1 MLDGPDYNRSMDSG
15 RGQMVEFGRY
25 KIIPTRREVLADG
38 KPLQLGDR
46 AFDVLMQLVEARGA
60 LVGKDELMKA
70 VWPGQIVEENA
81 LQVQI
86 SSLRRAFGAER
97 DLIKTVAG
105 RGYQFIAE
113 VRAASPTAI
122 AGASNVQHSIS
133 ELIGRDEHL
142 QQVVDLLTRQ
152 RLVSL
157 CGPGGIGKTRLAME
171 VAHLLLER
179 FTGKVCIAKL
189 APLTD
194 SRLVPST
201 VASALGLTLAGG
213 RVTAE
218 RIAAAIGVQR
228 IVVVLDNCEHVID
241 AAAQLAETL
250 LHNTVA
256 AHLLVTSTEPL
267 RLDGEYVYRVPSLEL
282 PSEKAASDDVIRTGS
297 FRLLLARMR
306 ESDPRFVPDDAAL
319 STMASICRRL
329 DGIPLALELAASRAA
344 TLGIDALSSRLDD
357 RFRILAGGKRTAM
370 PRHQTL
376 RATLDWSYD
385 LLPESERVIL
395 RRLSVFAGAVQLS
408 VAARV
413 VAGDELTETQLLD
426 GIGNLVSKSLVMRDT
441 ATRTY
446 RLLESTRAYAREK
459 LSLLGEVDAIRRRHA
474 EQYRDLFHQAELDWE
489 SQPTTRWLTTYEPYL
504 DDLRAALDW
513 AFSVGGEERAAID
526 LTTCAVPLWFHLS
539 LVDECL
545 AWVKEALERVPS
557 AKHLSEQRVMQLH
570 ATHGWSLMYTI
581 GPARETGA
589 AWNDALKLA
598 ERLDST
604 DYQLRALWGLWA
616 GNINNGEFTVAFE
629 LAQRFRE
636 VAANS
641 SEPTDSLVSA
651 RMMAQSL
658 HFLGKQSEA
667 LVLIEDMLR
676 RYEPPHRRSHV
687 VRFQFDQRVTARI
700 TLSRVLW
707 LRGKADQA
715 LRQVETGIEE
725 ALSLSHSLSLGNLL
739 AQAACPITLFA
750 GQLDLAERYIEMFIE
765 GATTNALYVWR
776 IYGHCFRGMLSI
788 RRGDV
793 TGGLVQLGE
802 AMDELRQAKFVQYLT
817 AFLLAKAEALAQAKQ
832 VDQALEATQEALAR
846 VERSNE
852 RWCLPELL
860 RIQGELALLGTQTA
874 SQSDAERHFKQAI
887 DLARSQGALSWEL
900 RGATSLASL
909 YKVQGRLAHGRE
921 ILEPVLHTFTEGL
934 GSHDVTAAGT
944 LLRALQ

>member
-1 MLDGPDYNRSMDSG
+1 
-15 RGQMVEFGRY
+15 VEFGRY
-25 KIIPTRREVLADG
+25 KIVPARREVLVDG
-38 KPLQLGDR
+38 KPLPLGDR

-60 LVGKDELMKA
+60 LVSKNELMKA

-81 LQVQI
+81 LQAQI
-86 SSLRRAFGAER
+86 SALRKAFGAEH

-105 RGYQFIAE
+105 RGYQFTAE
-113 VRAASPTAI
+113 VRVAPSTPIAAS
-122 AGASNVQHSIS
+122 SVQHSIS
-133 ELIGRDEHL
+133 ELIGRDEQL

-179 FTGKVCIAKL
+179 FAGKVCIAKL
-189 APLTD
+189 APLAH
-194 SRLVPST
+194 SRLVAGT
-201 VASALGLTLAGG
+201 VANALGLTLAGG

-218 RIAAAIGVQR
+218 RIAVAIAAEPILL
-228 IVVVLDNCEHVID
+228 VLDNCEHVID

-250 LHNTVA
+250 LHHTVST
-256 AHLLVTSTEPL
+256 HLLVTSTEPL
-267 RLDGEYVYRVPSLEL
+267 RLDGEFVYRVPSLEL
-282 PSEKAASDDVIRTGS
+282 PTEEAAPHDVMHTGS
-297 FRLLLARMR
+297 FRLLLARLR
-306 ESDPRFVPDDAAL
+306 ESDPQFVPDDTVL

-344 TLGIDALSSRLDD
+344 ALGIDVVSSRLDD
-357 RFRILAGGKRTAM
+357 RFQILTGGKRTAM

-385 LLPESERVIL
+385 LLSESERVIL

-413 VAGDELTETQLLD
+413 VAGDELTETELLD

-459 LSLLGEVDAIRRRHA
+459 LSLSGELATIRRRHA
-474 EQYRDLFHQAELDWE
+474 EQYRDLFQQAELDWE
-489 SQPTTRWLTTYEPYL
+489 SQPTSHWLTTYEPYL

-513 AFSVGGEERAAID
+513 AFSVVGEERAAID
-526 LTTCAVPLWFHLS
+526 ITACAVPLWFHLS
-539 LVDECL
+539 LVEECL
-545 AWVKEALERVPS
+545 ARVEEALERIPS
-557 AKHLSEQRVMQLH
+557 AKDLSDHRIMQLH
-570 ATHGWSLMYTI
+570 ATHGWSLMYTT
-581 GPARETGA
+581 GPARETGE

-598 ERLDST
+598 ERLGNT
-604 DYQLRALWGLWA
+604 DYQLRGLWGLWA
-616 GNINNGEFTVAFE
+616 GNINNGEFTAALE
-629 LAQRFRE
+629 LAQRFRHVSE
-636 VAANS
+636 NS
-641 SEPTDSLVSA
+641 SEPTDMLVGA
-651 RMMAQSL
+651 RMTAQSL

-707 LRGKADQA
+707 LRGKIDQA
-715 LRQVETGIEE
+715 LRQVETGIDE

-739 AQAACPITLFA
+739 AQAACPVTLLA

-765 GATTNALYVWR
+765 RATTNALYVWR

-788 RRGDV
+788 RRGDL
-793 TGGLVQLGE
+793 TGGLVQLSE
-802 AMDELRQAKFVQYLT
+802 AIDQLRQAKFVQYLT
-817 AFLLAKAEALAQAKQ
+817 AFLLAQAEGLAQAKR
-832 VDQALEATQEALAR
+832 VDQALEATNEALAR

-860 RIQGELALLGTQTA
+860 RMQGELALLRTQTA

-887 DLARSQGALSWEL
+887 DLARLQGALSWEL
-900 RGATSLASL
+900 RGVTSLARL

-934 GSHDVTAAGT
+934 GSQDVTSAAT
-944 LLRALQ
+944 LLQTLQ